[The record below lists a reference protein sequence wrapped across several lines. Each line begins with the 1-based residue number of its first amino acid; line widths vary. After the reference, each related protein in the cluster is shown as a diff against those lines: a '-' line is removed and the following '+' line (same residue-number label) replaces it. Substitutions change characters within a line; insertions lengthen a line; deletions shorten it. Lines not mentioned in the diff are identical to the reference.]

1 MVDLAGLRLGQV
13 SDFDIRLVRVFK
25 AVVECGGFSAAE
37 SALGISRPAISQHM
51 NDLEKRLGLKLCQR
65 GRGGFALTEEGRQ
78 VHEATLTL
86 LAALETFR
94 TEVNGLHRSLRG
106 ELNIGLTDNLVSM
119 PRMHVTD
126 ALAELKVQG
135 PDVRI
140 NIHMEA
146 PDSIAKGV
154 LDARLHVGVVPEVN
168 LPASVVVRPL
178 YDETLRLY
186 CADRHPLFQMADS
199 MVNEE
204 RLVEHEAVLPA
215 YPLPE
220 AAREA
225 HARLRGTATAS
236 DREGAVFLI
245 LTGCYIGYLPDHLA
259 SPWVE
264 AGRLRVL
271 CPQSCTYRIPLVTI
285 TRRDRRPHRVLEVF
299 LAAVGATPS

>member
-1 MVDLAGLRLGQV
+1 MVDRSGLKLGQV
-13 SDFDIRLVRVFK
+13 SDFDIRLIRVFK

-37 SALGISRPAISQHM
+37 STLGISRPAISQHM
-51 NDLEKRLGLKLCQR
+51 SDLEKRLGLKLCQR
-65 GRGGFALTEEGRQ
+65 GRGGFSLTEEGRQ
-78 VHEATLTL
+78 VFEATLTL
-86 LAALETFR
+86 LSALETFR
-94 TEVNGLHRSLRG
+94 TEVNGLHRNLRG

-126 ALAELKVQG
+126 ALADLKAQG

-146 PDSIAKGV
+146 PDSIAQGV

-168 LPASVVVRPL
+168 LPASVDARPL
-178 YDETLRLY
+178 YDETLRLF
-186 CADRHPLFQMADS
+186 CADRHPLFHLRDEALDET
-199 MVNEE
+199 V
-204 RLVEHEAVLPA
+204 LAAHEAVLPA

-220 AAREA
+220 AARQA

-259 SPWVE
+259 EPWVM
-264 AGRLRVL
+264 AGRLRAL
-271 CPQSCTYRIPLVTI
+271 CPETCTYLIPLVTI
-285 TRRDRRPHRVLEVF
+285 TRRDRRPHRVLDVF
-299 LAAVGATPS
+299 LASVGRHG